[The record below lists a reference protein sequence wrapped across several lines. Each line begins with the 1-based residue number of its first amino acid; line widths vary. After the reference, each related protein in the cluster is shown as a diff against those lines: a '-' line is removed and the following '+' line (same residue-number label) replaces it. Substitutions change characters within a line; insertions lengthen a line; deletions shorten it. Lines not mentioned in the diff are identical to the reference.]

1 MPARTRQRSLV
12 GIITAMAVV
21 NLVYGISFPLL
32 ALVLDA
38 QGVSKSLIGLS
49 TIVQAA
55 AVLAIAPFTP
65 GLMTRFAPSRLM
77 QTMTV
82 ALAVLFIVA
91 GLYPNVWF
99 WFPLRLIIGA
109 ATALLW
115 ISSEALINQLAVEQW
130 RGRIISLYAAV
141 GAAGF
146 ALGPLLLIFTGSEG
160 MTPFMATSVMTLLAG
175 VPLFLVA
182 HRRMEIAQGSDQGI
196 WRVFLLAP
204 VIMLANVVYAAGVE
218 SIITFFPLY
227 GMHLGMTKEFA
238 LGLITIMGAGGMI
251 MALPLGW
258 VADHVNRMGM
268 LVFILILT
276 MAGLLAMPF
285 ALLQEPW
292 LVFAFAFAFGGVE
305 GMIYTLGV
313 ILIGERFSGP
323 QLAAATTAFT
333 ACWGAGTMLGPLL
346 VGVGMDW
353 LGNDSMVLI
362 IFAIFAVYL
371 PLPVIVW
378 VRSLHLKSQSI

>member
-196 WRVFLLAP
+196 WRVFMLAP

>member
-1 MPARTRQRSLV
+1 MPASARQRSLAGV
-12 GIITAMAVV
+12 IAAMAVV

-32 ALVLDA
+32 ALVLDSQA
-38 QGVSKSLIGLS
+38 VSKSLIGLS

-55 AVLAIAPFTP
+55 AVLAIAPFAP

-77 QTMTV
+77 QAMTV
-82 ALAVLFIVA
+82 ALALLFIVA

-115 ISSEALINQLAVEQW
+115 IASEALINELAVERW
-130 RGRIISLYAAV
+130 RGRIISIYASV

-146 ALGPLLLIFTGSEG
+146 ALGPLLLIITGSVG
-160 MTPFMATSVMTLLAG
+160 MTPFVATSVMTLLAG

-182 HRRMEIAQGSDQGI
+182 HRRMEISQGQNQGI
-196 WRVFLLAP
+196 WKVFLLAP
-204 VIMLANVVYAAGVE
+204 VIMLTNVVYAAGAE
-218 SIITFFPLY
+218 SMITFFPLY

-238 LGLITIMGAGGMI
+238 LGLMTIIGAGGMI
-251 MALPLGW
+251 LALPLGW
-258 VADHVNRMGM
+258 LADHVNRMGM
-268 LVFILILT
+268 LVVVLVLT
-276 MAGLLAMPF
+276 MAALLAMPY
-285 ALLQEPW
+285 ALLLEPW
-292 LVFAFAFAFGGVE
+292 LVFTFAFAFGGVE
-305 GMIYTLGV
+305 GMIYALGV
-313 ILIGERFSGP
+313 VLIGERFRGA

-346 VGVGMDW
+346 VGVGMDRF
-353 LGNDSMVLI
+353 GNESMVLI

-371 PLPVIVW
+371 PLPVTAW
-378 VRSLHLKSQSI
+378 LRSLRHKAR

>member
-1 MPARTRQRSLV
+1 MWSSERRRSLAGV
-12 GIITAMAVV
+12 IAAMAVV
-21 NLVYGISFPLL
+21 NLVYGITFPLL
-32 ALVLDA
+32 ALVLDS

-55 AVLAIAPFTP
+55 AVLAIAPFAP

-82 ALAVLFIVA
+82 ALALLFIIA
-91 GLYPNVWF
+91 GLFPNVWF

-115 ISSEALINQLAVEQW
+115 IASEALINELAVERW
-130 RGRIISLYAAV
+130 RGRIISIYASV

-160 MTPFMATSVMTLLAG
+160 MTPFVATSVMTLLAG
-175 VPLFLVA
+175 LPLFFVVHKRLELSEGD
-182 HRRMEIAQGSDQGI
+182 HTGI
-196 WRVFLLAP
+196 WKVFLLAP
-204 VIMLANVVYAAGVE
+204 VIMLANLAYAAGAE
-218 SIITFFPLY
+218 SMLTFFPLY

-238 LGLITIMGAGGMI
+238 LGLITIIGAGGMVL
-251 MALPLGW
+251 ALPLGW

-268 LVFILILT
+268 LVVVLLMT
-276 MAGLLAMPF
+276 MAALLAFPY
-285 ALLQEPW
+285 ALQLESSMVF
-292 LVFAFAFAFGGVE
+292 LFAFGFGGVE

-313 ILIGERFSGP
+313 VLIGERFRGA
-323 QLAAATTAFT
+323 QLAAATTAFS

-353 LGNDSMVLI
+353 LGNGSMVYI

-371 PLPVIVW
+371 PLPVISW
-378 VRSLHLKSQSI
+378 LRTVRKGAG